1 MEYLPGMGEK
11 VSTKTFEKI
20 LAHFDQMFPFI
31 LMLPAFSDS
40 CNDFLLN
47 TARKMCEFNR
57 NIDLKW

>member
-1 MEYLPGMGEK
+1 MGEK

-31 LMLPAFSDS
+31 LMLPAFSDY

-47 TARKMCEFNR
+47 TVRKICEFNR